1 MSAISPLGVNP
12 STSSTSASTNNAVQ
26 SSIAA
31 ATGLTSSQF
40 MQLLVSQVQ
49 NQDPLNPMSDAD
61 FAAQLAQF
69 ASLEGIDQMNTN
81 LSSLLTVQQLA
92 QGASLIGHTVDYQP
106 TAGSTTTSQG
116 TVDQIAIQNGQ
127 LQLIIGGKAVNIS
140 QVSGIQP
147 SATAS
152 STAAGS

>member
-1 MSAISPLGVNP
+1 MSAISPLAAQP
-12 STSSTSASTNNAVQ
+12 SSTSSSTNNAVQ

-92 QGASLIGHTVDYQP
+92 QGASLIGHTVVYQP
-106 TAGSTTTSQG
+106 AGSTSTSQG

-147 SATAS
+147 SSTS
-152 STAAGS
+152 STTATGS